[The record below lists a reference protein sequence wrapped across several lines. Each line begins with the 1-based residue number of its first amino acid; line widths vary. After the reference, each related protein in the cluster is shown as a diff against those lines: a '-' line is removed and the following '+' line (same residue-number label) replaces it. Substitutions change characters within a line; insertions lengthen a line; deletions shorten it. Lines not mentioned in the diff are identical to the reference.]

1 MLNVNQMTMKKV
13 LNITEHKD
21 GTYTLS
27 NLTFEQMHAIQSAF
41 DQNTIRLRA
50 LQMLKQAK
58 GHDLNPVA
66 ASCLKFA
73 EDASDQLLD
82 MGF

>member
-1 MLNVNQMTMKKV
+1 MFNVNQMIMKKV

-27 NLTFEQMHAIQSAF
+27 HLTFEQMHAIQNALI
-41 DQNTIRLRA
+41 QNAISLVD
-50 LQMLKQAK
+50 LQGQKWAE
-58 GHDLNPVA
+58 GRELNQMA
-66 ASCLKFA
+66 TFSLQLA

>member
-1 MLNVNQMTMKKV
+1 MLNVNQMIMKKV

-27 NLTFEQMHAIQSAF
+27 HLTFEQMHAIQSALI
-41 DQNTIRLRA
+41 QNTLCLGD
-50 LQMLKQAK
+50 LQGQKWAE

-66 ASCLKFA
+66 AFSLQFA

-82 MGF
+82 LGF